1 MSKEPELNSQL
12 KLRNQIMQG
21 LAFMGSMGTWVL
33 GELNTLRI
41 GDQIEN
47 YDATLTNEEKRFL
60 FQLRMGNNVARIG
73 KDFANGARHLRT
85 LRLSENLTEIPEGA
99 FAECTKLRLF
109 DNFKNMQKLT
119 AIRENAFANTNLRE
133 IPALDNLMFI
143 ENGAFAD
150 CSHLRHLN
158 FSENSNIRVIGD
170 NAFDGCKRLVDQNKA
185 MFGGRGKF
193 GLPKNLEVIGAGAFG
208 GCKKIKKLEIGDSV
222 RQINGNPFSSPNYDY
237 KKDGKMKLGARWRN
251 WHSKIYIDGLNKP
264 LRGKYFEGMD
274 TTIDGLRHIQY
285 NGRHHI
291 EVEKGK
297 FTVLDNAQYEAWK
310 NQKEDDLVSQV
321 QVTPE
326 AFVAYLHKKG
336 IEIEPEKV
344 SLANLNT
351 FNRGKEDSIKIRFG
365 ANHEPLEINVLEIK
379 QFTADFNRIKQAE
392 ELAGTKR
399 IVEEKME
406 QSRKAQLEAEKQM
419 TERKAKEALESEQN
433 MQNENVQPETSAQP
447 AIEEQTNANEQ
458 SVVETPTNETSVPIE
473 VTERG
478 NEAENLE
485 PQTPQVDENN
495 NPQLKQSLEESGDW
509 GNDNQSEKSDVFIGT
524 VDEFEA
530 QHPVLKDDNSITAI
544 TGLPQ
549 GVDVRQEEQS
559 QKQQENWTYNV
570 TNPNNITQSYT
581 GQPTATTASEE
592 REMGQ

>member
-1 MSKEPELNSQL
+1 MPKEPELNSQL

-21 LAFMGSMGTWVL
+21 LGFMGSMGTWVL
-33 GELNTLRI
+33 GELNTLQI
-41 GDQIEN
+41 GDKIEN

-193 GLPKNLEVIGAGAFG
+193 DLPKNLEVIGAGAFG

-222 RQINGNPFSSPNYDY
+222 RQINGNPFGSPNYDY

-310 NQKEDDLVSQV
+310 NQKENDLVAQV

-326 AFVAYLHKKG
+326 AFVAYLHKRG

-344 SLANLNT
+344 SLASLNT

-392 ELAGTKR
+392 ELAQKKA
-399 IVEEKME
+399 EELAK
-406 QSRKAQLEAEKQM
+406 KEAEDRKLGKSLNTHFNMVDETIREGQYEAE
-419 TERKAKEALESEQN
+419 ERISEQN
-433 MQNENVQPETSAQP
+433 MQNENVQPETPVQP
-447 AIEEQTNANEQ
+447 EEETRVTAALPPK
-458 SVVETPTNETSVPIE
+458 VEIP
-473 VTERG
+473 
-478 NEAENLE
+478 
-485 PQTPQVDENN
+485 
-495 NPQLKQSLEESGDW
+495 
-509 GNDNQSEKSDVFIGT
+509 
-524 VDEFEA
+524 
-530 QHPVLKDDNSITAI
+530 
-544 TGLPQ
+544 
-549 GVDVRQEEQS
+549 QEEQI
-559 QKQQENWTYNV
+559 ENYDPYNFTGIVNPTETYAE
-570 TNPNNITQSYT
+570 
-581 GQPTATTASEE
+581 QPTATTASEE
-592 REMGQ
+592 HEMGQ

>member
-1 MSKEPELNSQL
+1 MPKEPELNSQL

-21 LAFMGSMGTWVL
+21 LGFMGSMGTWML
-33 GELNTLRI
+33 GELNTLQI
-41 GDQIEN
+41 GDKIEN

-222 RQINGNPFSSPNYDY
+222 RQINGNPFGSPNYDY

-251 WHSKIYIDGLNKP
+251 WHSKIYIEGLNKP

-297 FTVLDNAQYEAWK
+297 FTVLDNVQYEAWK
-310 NQKEDDLVSQV
+310 NQKENDLVAQV

-326 AFVAYLHKKG
+326 AFVAYLHKRG

-379 QFTADFNRIKQAE
+379 QFTADFNRMKQAE
-392 ELAGTKR
+392 EIAQKKAEELAQK
-399 IVEEKME
+399 
-406 QSRKAQLEAEKQM
+406 EAED
-419 TERKAKEALESEQN
+419 RKLGKSLNAHFNMVDETIREGQYEAEDLAQQN
-433 MQNENVQPETSAQP
+433 QQGEEMQPETLISDKPLTLPPHENIDKKEEVTLNQP
-447 AIEEQTNANEQ
+447 VAISHEEAAMLMNSGE
-458 SVVETPTNETSVPIE
+458 VLIVEPTDETSTPTDV
-473 VTERG
+473 V
-478 NEAENLE
+478 ENLE
-485 PQTPQVDENN
+485 PQTPQVDE
-495 NPQLKQSLEESGDW
+495 
-509 GNDNQSEKSDVFIGT
+509 KSDVLIDTPEEYALPREEPMEANAHLPSKVQKGELGIIEQPQAFHIEYGSAEQQTPT
-524 VDEFEA
+524 V
-530 QHPVLKDDNSITAI
+530 T
-544 TGLPQ
+544 
-549 GVDVRQEEQS
+549 
-559 QKQQENWTYNV
+559 
-570 TNPNNITQSYT
+570 
-581 GQPTATTASEE
+581 EE